1 MEKQYSVQ
9 FFSSFVEAMQKLCRE
24 YLDFDQGVE
33 LSGYLAVEIDNFKKE
48 RYVLSELIQS
58 TGHVISESYCTK
70 AFKTH
75 RKDVSYGTENQ
86 APQANRFS
94 SRVSSQGPD
103 YSLGNNQDRV
113 SSRTFSSIR
122 PRPRQNFS
130 HHRKPV
136 RTSIIGGSRIN
147 ETISLIDDSNSGNQ
161 FGESAGSQE
170 QDVDQSHVSHDS
182 SFPSQQASMSDTPQ
196 AASHSLTASPLPST
210 PLKRSSSAVE
220 DDFPS
225 NKKDKLDSSLDALY
239 DAAKDIASSAQS
251 DIDSMS
257 SNYPMSKFT
266 RTAVSGSETISTAA
280 PGGQTSTAQS
290 GVGDSVRMPLV
301 VKEEK
306 PDDVPYM
313 VLDDPNVLDPEVHV
327 KTLDKTMFN
336 SEHDNSQTFSLDGA
350 TSFSSDMPSASTS
363 FAGLQDS
370 MHSGNAADG
379 GASWDNQAYSPSYP
393 ASISK
398 PRRLHY
404 CPTCN
409 KEFTHSGTMRRHVR
423 SIHQREQRYSCH
435 HCGRMYSRKDNMLQH
450 ELNCRK
456 CVKAEMSPL
465 LSSKITTHLT
475 PQDNQRDQVKTDFIS
490 DYSNI

>member
-379 GASWDNQAYSPSYP
+379 GASWDNQHGGKWMQAAAVVANHVCEICLKRFTYHYTLLRHHRTVHEKRSFVCNCGAAY
-393 ASISK
+393 
-398 PRRLHY
+398 
-404 CPTCN
+404 N
-409 KEFTHSGTMRRHVR
+409 
-423 SIHQREQRYSCH
+423 
-435 HCGRMYSRKDNMLQH
+435 RKDNLIQH
-450 ELNCRK
+450 MKKSTCGAQQTL
-456 CVKAEMSPL
+456 
-465 LSSKITTHLT
+465 
-475 PQDNQRDQVKTDFIS
+475 DNST
-490 DYSNI
+490 N

>member
-379 GASWDNQAYSPSYP
+379 GASWDNQSLQVGLVPQTARPY
-393 ASISK
+393 K
-398 PRRLHY
+398 PLSVCGICHK
-404 CPTCN
+404 T
-409 KEFTHSGTMRRHVR
+409 FTDPRNFRRHQR
-423 SIHQREQRYSCH
+423 SIHEKQKYPCDL
-435 HCGRMYSRKDNMLQH
+435 CGRVFNRKDILFQH
-450 ELNCRK
+450 LRSNIHR
-456 CVKAEMSPL
+456 
-465 LSSKITTHLT
+465 
-475 PQDNQRDQVKTDFIS
+475 IS
-490 DYSNI
+490 DGISEKQFSSTEQKDNILDD

>member
-379 GASWDNQAYSPSYP
+379 GASWDNQVAEHSNMYCQSQKLTGGTRYKCNECTKTFTFHS
-393 ASISK
+393 ALTRHMRTVHAKSK
-398 PRRLHY
+398 CLCRVCGKQFSRNSNL
-404 CPTCN
+404 N
-409 KEFTHSGTMRRHVR
+409 
-423 SIHQREQRYSCH
+423 IHTQQQESSNRF
-435 HCGRMYSRKDNMLQH
+435 G
-450 ELNCRK
+450 RK
-456 CVKAEMSPL
+456 CSFDAETASP
-465 LSSKITTHLT
+465 
-475 PQDNQRDQVKTDFIS
+475 VC
-490 DYSNI
+490 